1 MASQSICHI
10 LREREIYGS
19 KFAQTTLRKLDVYSS
34 RSLELLHDRNEVNSR
49 LADLILSEYQ
59 EKLTTTGVTKHEIL
73 EMEQVERSLR
83 PLLPYRFQAIA
94 NWWDFFQ
101 KLVSPAC
108 QERETENCVNDYS
121 VQSILKSQRFS
132 RLVKTYMHHAPDQ
145 SDDEEDEW
153 WCDQLTKL
161 FEQHQYNIS

>member
-10 LREREIYGS
+10 LREREIFGS
-19 KFAQTTLRKLDVYSS
+19 KFAQTALRKLDVYSS
-34 RSLELLHDRNEVNSR
+34 RSLELLHERNEVNSR
-49 LADLILSEYQ
+49 LADLILTDYK
-59 EKLTTTGVTKHEIL
+59 EKLTTTGVTKNEIL

-83 PLLPYRFQAIA
+83 PLLPYRFQAMA

-101 KLVSPAC
+101 KLVSLAC
-108 QERETENCVNDYS
+108 QERETVNCVNDYS

-132 RLVKTYMHHAPDQ
+132 WLVKTYMHHAPDQ
-145 SDDEEDEW
+145 SDEEDEW